1 MATEHLEDLQALLK
15 RDLSGATVRAKRTL
29 HIPNGLSDALYL
41 AGLAD
46 LSRLEG
52 SPMVA
57 VCADAQDAFRL
68 KDEIEYFAPNL
79 RVAYFPD
86 WETLPYDQMSPHQ
99 DLVSE
104 RLLVLY
110 RLQQTQDID
119 LVLLT
124 PSTAAQT
131 IAPPAFLNGRIFYF
145 KKGETIDREALRARL
160 VAAGYEHVS
169 QVVAPGEFCIRGSL
183 VDIFPTGQASPFRLD
198 FWDEELDSIRHFDP
212 DTQRSLEAVEAI
224 RILPGREFPT
234 DEEGINAFRSHWRE
248 SFAGNPSQHL
258 MYKDIGNGLIDAG
271 IEYYLPLFFDERA
284 TFLDYLPEN
293 SRIVLIGNVQAE
305 LSRFYKD
312 TQGRY
317 EFLKAD
323 NTRAVLPAERLF
335 LTDEAFFTRLKSFIR
350 YQAVNESTPFAP
362 PVAID
367 RKADDPCQALKHYL
381 QQAQIEHRR
390 VMICAASVG
399 RRETMAQLFAR
410 HGLKPGY
417 CDSFQAFTHSNEP
430 VLLSVSALYQGF
442 QTDRFVVLTETELYQ
457 RSPARAR
464 SRRRVVSNVDAMIR
478 DLSELNIGDPVV
490 HQSHGIGRYAGLQTI
505 ETSTGEEEFLRLEYA
520 KDAKLFVP
528 VSQLQMISRYTGSD
542 GEHAPLHTLGK
553 GEWEKAKK
561 KAAQKVRDTAAE
573 LLNLYALRE
582 KSLGHAFRF
591 SKVDYEAFADSFA
604 FEETPDQQAAI
615 DAVLE
620 DMRSEKPMDRLVCGD
635 VGFGKTEVA
644 LRAAFAAVMGG
655 KQVCILCPTTL
666 LAEQHAQTFADRFA
680 QWPVNV
686 AELSRFRTGKQTAA
700 TIAGLADG
708 TIDIVVGT
716 HKLLSQKVQFN
727 RLGLIVI
734 DEEHR
739 FGVRQKEE
747 LKKLRAQVDVLTLTA
762 TPIPRTLAMSL
773 EGIRDFSVIAT
784 APERRLAI
792 KTMVRPYSNELVKEA
807 VLRELKRGG
816 QVYFLHNDVATI
828 ENKREQLAALLP
840 QARIGVG
847 HGQMSERELE
857 AVMRD
862 FYQQRFN
869 VLLCTTII
877 ETGIDVPSA
886 NTIIINRADKLGL
899 AQLHQ
904 LRGRVGRSHHQA
916 YAYLLTPGKAAMTN
930 NAVKRLEAI
939 QNLEGLGSGFYLSMH
954 DMEIRGAGE
963 VLGDQQSGEIESV
976 GFEMYNQ
983 MLRRAVKS
991 MRAGETVDLDAP
1003 FMAMIEINLHASA
1016 LLPKDYVSDVHQR
1029 LNFYKQLAGCETLP
1043 QIEDIREMLG
1053 DRYGKLP
1060 EAANTLIQTHRLRLY
1075 CERLGIER
1083 IEATDAL
1090 MIVTFAAKPHFEP
1103 MRLIEMMQKSRG
1115 MRMMGPT
1122 KLKIEVSTPTI
1133 ESRLAYLR
1141 GFVKQLDGQKSSP
1154 SFKE

>member
-1 MATEHLEDLQALLK
+1 MALSNLQDTLK
-15 RDLSGATVRAKRTL
+15 RDYNGATERAKRTL
-29 HIPNGLSDALYL
+29 HVPSGLSDALYL
-41 AGLAD
+41 SGLAD
-46 LSRLEG
+46 LARQDQSMTVLI
-52 SPMVA
+52 
-57 VCADAQDAFRL
+57 CADAQDAFRL
-68 KDEIEYFAPNL
+68 KDELSYFDPSLRIE
-79 RVAYFPD
+79 YFPD

-104 RLLVLY
+104 RLLILY
-110 RLQQTQDID
+110 RLQQTKDID
-119 LVLLT
+119 VLLVT
-124 PSTAAQT
+124 PSTASQS
-131 IAPPAFLNGRIFYF
+131 IAPTEFLNGRIFYF
-145 KKGETIDREALRARL
+145 EQGEVIDRDALRARL

-183 VDIFPTGQASPFRLD
+183 VDIFPTGQSSPFRLD
-198 FWDEELDSIRHFDP
+198 FWDDELDSIRHFDP
-212 DTQRSLEAVEAI
+212 DTQRSLQAVQSI

-234 DEEGINAFRSHWRE
+234 DEAGIAAFRSHWRE
-248 SFAGNPSQHL
+248 QFDGNPSQHL

-271 IEYYLPLFFDERA
+271 IEYYLPLFFSQRA
-284 TFLDYLPEN
+284 CLLDYLPN
-293 SRIVLIGNVQAE
+293 NAKLVLIGNVQAE

-312 TQGRY
+312 TQSRY

-323 NTRAVLPAERLF
+323 NTRPVLPPDQLY
-335 LTDEAFFTRLKSFIR
+335 LTDELFFTRLKAFIR
-350 YQAVNESTPFAP
+350 FQIAP
-362 PVAID
+362 VSPLPLANVAID
-367 RKADDPCQALKHYL
+367 RKADDPCQRLKDFL
-381 QQAQIEHRR
+381 DEARIKKQR
-390 VMICAASVG
+390 VMLCAASIG

-410 HGLKPGY
+410 HALTLNY
-417 CDSFQAFTHSNEP
+417 CDSFADFLAGAEP
-430 VLLSVSALYQGF
+430 VMLSVSPLYQGF
-442 QTDRFVVLTETELYQ
+442 WTDRVCVLTETELYQ
-457 RSPARAR
+457 RSPNR
-464 SRRRVVSNVDAMIR
+464 SRHRRQANNNVEAMIR
-478 DLSELNIGDPVV
+478 DLSELNVGDPVV
-490 HQSHGIGRYAGLQTI
+490 HQSHGIGRYAGLEIIQTA
-505 ETSTGEEEFLRLEYA
+505 SGEEEFLRLEYA
-520 KDAKLFVP
+520 KEAKLFVP
-528 VSQLQMISRYTGSD
+528 VSQLQLISRYTGSD
-542 GEHAPLHTLGK
+542 AEHAPMHTLGK
-553 GEWEKAKK
+553 GDWDKAKK
-561 KAAQKVRDTAAE
+561 KAAEKARDTAAE

-582 KSLGHAFRF
+582 KSVGHAFEF
-591 SKVDYEAFADSFA
+591 SKVDYEAFADSFP

-615 DAVLE
+615 DAVLN

-666 LAEQHAQTFADRFA
+666 LAEQHAQNFADRFA
-680 QWPVNV
+680 NWPVKV

-700 TIAGLADG
+700 TLDGLATG

-716 HKLLSQKVQFN
+716 HKVLSQKVQFN
-727 RLGLIVI
+727 RLGLIII

-784 APERRLAI
+784 APEKRLAI
-792 KTMVRPYSNELVKEA
+792 KTMVRPYSNELVREA

-828 ENKREQLAALLP
+828 ENKREQLAALVP
-840 QARIGVG
+840 QARIVVG

-877 ETGIDVPSA
+877 ETGIDVPTA

-916 YAYLLTPGKAAMTN
+916 YAYMLTPGKEAMTP

-954 DMEIRGAGE
+954 DLEIRGAGE

-976 GFEMYNQ
+976 GFDMYNQ
-983 MLRRAVKS
+983 MLRQAVKS
-991 MRAGETVDLDAP
+991 MRSGEPVDLDAP
-1003 FMAMIEINLHASA
+1003 FVAMTEINLHASA

-1029 LNFYKQLAGCETLP
+1029 LNFYKQLAGCETLA

-1060 EAANTLIQTHRLRLY
+1060 TPANTLIETHRLRLY
-1075 CERLGIER
+1075 CEHLGIER
-1083 IEATDAL
+1083 IEATEAVI
-1090 MIVTFAAKPHFEP
+1090 IVTFASKPHFEP
-1103 MRLIEMMQKSRG
+1103 MHLIELMQKSRD
-1115 MRMMGPT
+1115 MRMSGPT
-1122 KLKIEVSTPTI
+1122 KLKIERSTPTI

-1141 GFVKQLDGQKSSP
+1141 GFVKQLDGQARSP
-1154 SFKE
+1154 SFAK